1 MMKFEHCNFYRIPV
15 SSIQYLIFEVNRS
28 TSGELV
34 EKAPFLSVGT
44 GVSWTAPGQGCGMG
58 VFHWRWA
65 DCTEQQYL
73 CGERM
78 SNQQEE
84 TGDKPLWVMGMP
96 DNTCAWSHSS
106 RCLRLA
112 FSCTDHIS
120 YAAEITYKL
129 QSVTDFKWQRL

>member
-1 MMKFEHCNFYRIPV
+1 MLEWCWWSSGCLLRPVLRAEQEVGHIISVERSHLSPAPDSLDRGEERIPV

-58 VFHWRWA
+58 VFHWRLA

-84 TGDKPLWVMGMP
+84 TGDKPL
-96 DNTCAWSHSS
+96 
-106 RCLRLA
+106 
-112 FSCTDHIS
+112 
-120 YAAEITYKL
+120 
-129 QSVTDFKWQRL
+129 